1 MARKIKRPPDIP
13 AFPIYL
19 RQWRTARGVTQA
31 EIAAA
36 LGVNKSSISRIERGQ
51 RQYSRCTLEG
61 YAVELECQP
70 GDLISREPP
79 TNVRPRQRNVLQKM
93 LRDLD
98 QDDLIEMLN
107 RAVLSKR
114 RRRVNDRADDTGQ

>member
-1 MARKIKRPPDIP
+1 MARSIKRDPS

-19 RQWRTARGVTQA
+19 RQWRRARGVTQA

-36 LGVNKSSISRIERGQ
+36 LGVNKSSISRIECGT
-51 RQYSRCTLEG
+51 RQYSRSTLEG

-79 TNVRPRQRNVLQKM
+79 SSVRPRQRNVLQKM
-93 LRDLD
+93 LRELD
-98 QDDLIEMLN
+98 QDDLIEELN
-107 RAVLSKR
+107 R
-114 RRRVNDRADDTGQ
+114 RRRINDRADGTGQ